1 MDFDV
6 LDLLVESVLPALRTF
21 ELGLHFLANISPP
34 FEVIIANVQE
44 AWYGQGNL
52 YGEGARQGDPYRGAQ
67 AQGDGE
73 EVSVFSKVEGR

>member
-34 FEVIIANVQE
+34 FKVIIANVQE
-44 AWYGQGNL
+44 VWYGGHIFDFRDMDIL
-52 YGEGARQGDPYRGAQ
+52 
-67 AQGDGE
+67 
-73 EVSVFSKVEGR
+73 

>member
-6 LDLLVESVLPALRTF
+6 LDLLVESVLPALRTL

-44 AWYGQGNL
+44 AWYGSYKN
-52 YGEGARQGDPYRGAQ
+52 GECQFTRC
-67 AQGDGE
+67 
-73 EVSVFSKVEGR
+73 K